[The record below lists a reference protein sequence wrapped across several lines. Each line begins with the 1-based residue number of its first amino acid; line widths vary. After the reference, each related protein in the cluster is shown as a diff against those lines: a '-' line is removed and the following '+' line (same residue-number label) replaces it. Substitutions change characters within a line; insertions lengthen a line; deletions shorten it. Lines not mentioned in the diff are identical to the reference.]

1 MNLLDSACACKTVQI
16 LIRWLRQKPAD
27 LDLHSFLKRI
37 HPGSARQML
46 KHDNVIIK
54 I

>member
-1 MNLLDSACACKTVQI
+1 MNLFDSAAAWKTVQI

-27 LDLHSFLKRI
+27 LNLHCFLQRI
-37 HPGSARQML
+37 HPGSARQMI

-54 I
+54 F